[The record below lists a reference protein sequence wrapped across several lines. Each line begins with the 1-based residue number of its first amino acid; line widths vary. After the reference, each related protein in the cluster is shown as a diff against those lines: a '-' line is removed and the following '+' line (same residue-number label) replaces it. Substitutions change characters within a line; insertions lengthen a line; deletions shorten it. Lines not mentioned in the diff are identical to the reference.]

1 MFKEQDRSYMK
12 LAIAQAKKAYISNEV
27 PIGAV
32 IVLDNKV
39 IGVGRNKVIE
49 VNDVSSHAEMNA
61 IENDKKKIKNY
72 RLNRSTIFITLEPCH
87 MCAKA
92 IVDARIDRVVFAAPE
107 PKSGCLISIDNL
119 YERIK
124 FNHQVKFEYGLLKEE
139 SATLLKDFFK
149 ERR

>member
-1 MFKEQDRSYMK
+1 
-12 LAIAQAKKAYISNEV
+12 
-27 PIGAV
+27 
-32 IVLDNKV
+32 
-39 IGVGRNKVIE
+39 
-49 VNDVSSHAEMNA
+49 MNA
-61 IENDKKKIKNY
+61 IENASKKIKNY

>member
-1 MFKEQDRSYMK
+1 MFKEQDRSYMM

-49 VNDVSSHAEMNA
+49 VNDVLAHDEMNA
-61 IENDKKKIKNY
+61 IENASKKIKNY

>member
-61 IENDKKKIKNY
+61 IENASKKIKNY